1 MKRAP
6 LETRRHFGR
15 RVEARQQF
23 LADII
28 ITAVEGGTGYWATA
42 FSYRHETPTLTRVVL
57 VPNEDYEEVAR
68 AAFAGGPD
76 IDQTWLKQHGYEV
89 ETWQI
94 ESAIERIIDRKAD
107 VGLNLRARLQFA
119 SSNNDAGDIDAGD
132 ADSIVQIACFGKLV
146 YG

>member
-6 LETRRHFGR
+6 LETRRHFLR
-15 RVEARQQF
+15 RVETRQQF

-42 FSYRHETPTLTRVVL
+42 YGYKHETPSGTRVVL
-57 VPNEDYEEVAR
+57 VANDDYEEAAE
-68 AAFAGGPD
+68 AAFAGGPAPD
-76 IDQTWLKQHGYEV
+76 AAWLRQHGHEV
-89 ETWQI
+89 ETWQVQD
-94 ESAIERIIDRKAD
+94 AIERIIDRRAK
-107 VGLNLRARLQFA
+107 VGLDLRARLQFA

-132 ADSIVQIACFGKLV
+132 ADTIVQIVCFGEVV

>member
-1 MKRAP
+1 VKRAP
-6 LETRRHFGR
+6 LETRRHFAR

-42 FSYRHETPTLTRVVL
+42 FEYRHETATLTRVVL
-57 VPNEDYEEVAR
+57 VPNETYEEAFEI
-68 AAFAGGPD
+68 AFAGGPEVD
-76 IDQTWLKQHGYEV
+76 KTWLKQHGYEV
-89 ETWQI
+89 ETWQV
-94 ESAIERIIDRKAD
+94 EAAIERIIDRRAD

-132 ADSIVQIACFGKLV
+132 ADSIVQIVCFGEVV